1 MSKSKWF
8 EKTTDSIRSFA
19 DAEIK
24 KIEQFR
30 DLVIGFAEKME
41 AIGVVQW
48 LVENVR
54 PQAAMAECVYQFG
67 ISKAAKAEEKYRD
80 LVALVVGYSDDEG
93 NCKADQALWEV
104 VEQLSKDL
112 DLSAHGLKVGR
123 YLCDSYQIAI
133 VPIDFQ
139 ARWWRW
145 EGDEDES

>member
-67 ISKAAKAEEKYRD
+67 IS
-80 LVALVVGYSDDEG
+80 
-93 NCKADQALWEV
+93 C
-104 VEQLSKDL
+104 
-112 DLSAHGLKVGR
+112 HP
-123 YLCDSYQIAI
+123 C
-133 VPIDFQ
+133 
-139 ARWWRW
+139 
-145 EGDEDES
+145 